1 MSAYGANVSCSRIQ
15 KLRCRNLGEDRQQVI
30 AAPSGTRFTELR
42 SMRVDDFEEFA
53 LGRTFQERRNL
64 LRPVVKFFIRRDRFD
79 LLFESAG
86 ILHFLLEEQVGSPE

>member
-1 MSAYGANVSCSRIQ
+1 MSAFGAICFLLQNSETQMS
-15 KLRCRNLGEDRQQVI
+15 NLGEDRQQVI

-86 ILHFLLEEQVGSPE
+86 ILHFLLE